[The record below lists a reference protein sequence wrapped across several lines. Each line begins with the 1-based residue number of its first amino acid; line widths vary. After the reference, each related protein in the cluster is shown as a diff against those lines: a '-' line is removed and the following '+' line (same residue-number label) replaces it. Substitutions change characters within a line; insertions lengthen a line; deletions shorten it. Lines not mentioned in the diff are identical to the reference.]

1 MSFLKRKKIQKKKVL
16 EKLCNK
22 IADVIRETFTRNITS
37 LKYLNQKRAHILDGA
52 KEEGKAD

>member
-22 IADVIRETFTRNITS
+22 IADIIRETFTR
-37 LKYLNQKRAHILDGA
+37 KYHFIKIPES
-52 KEEGKAD
+52 KKSTCT